1 MKNICRPLLL
11 VVLFSWCAQVTMA
24 QTDKFLEL
32 LNRRGFYRPALQWL
46 EDENHA
52 NGYLREMSDFSD
64 QSLRKTLEY
73 IEDELQDVQVILQA
87 REEILGTKLVKKL
100 DGKPKQ
106 KDLDEQDEI
115 LAKRFNESDR
125 VKEAFEIA
133 RRTQTLCHQLK
144 TGITSELAH
153 RTPKVMPQ
161 GALTRFFY
169 SKGNG
174 FAGYHHEVTLEKKE
188 GKNILR
194 VDERRM
200 RYEPEEEAHPVYDV
214 VVADSVMNRVRAM
227 VEEGQLYDVG
237 HSYMPDYMIMDA
249 SNWSMSFDFEG
260 GSISS
265 SGYASGPDHSDALGM
280 ILRYLTAVYEE
291 LKPKTP

>member
-1 MKNICRPLLL
+1 MKNICRSLLL

-24 QTDKFLEL
+24 QTDKFLEI

-115 LAKRFNESDR
+115 LAKRFNTPDK
-125 VKEAFEIA
+125 VKESFDVACKTKA
-133 RRTQTLCHQLK
+133 LCHQLK
-144 TGITSELAH
+144 AGITSELAH

-161 GALTRFFY
+161 GA
-169 SKGNG
+169 S
-174 FAGYHHEVTLEKKE
+174 
-188 GKNILR
+188 
-194 VDERRM
+194 
-200 RYEPEEEAHPVYDV
+200 
-214 VVADSVMNRVRAM
+214 
-227 VEEGQLYDVG
+227 
-237 HSYMPDYMIMDA
+237 
-249 SNWSMSFDFEG
+249 
-260 GSISS
+260 
-265 SGYASGPDHSDALGM
+265 
-280 ILRYLTAVYEE
+280 
-291 LKPKTP
+291 